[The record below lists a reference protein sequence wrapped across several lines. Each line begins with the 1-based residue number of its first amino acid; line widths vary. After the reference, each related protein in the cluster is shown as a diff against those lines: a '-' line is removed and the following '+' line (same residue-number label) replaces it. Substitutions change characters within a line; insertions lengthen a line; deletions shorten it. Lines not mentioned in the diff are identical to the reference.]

1 MQFKLA
7 ILGSALAVFA
17 SSAFAHQYDP
27 NKPVTLTGTVK
38 KIEWRT
44 GYVKIHLDAIKAN
57 GKATDWEIQAAPGML
72 QSEGITRTSIN
83 KGDQITVLGIQDR
96 KKGSAH
102 ALAQSITLANAQTVA
117 PSQPIAQ
124 AQASPPAVTL
134 PPQPEAPPS
143 QPPAEVQPSQP
154 PAEVQPLQLQTPPIL
169 SEPAHQL
176 PRTATDW
183 PLIGLMGLG
192 ALAAWSLLSI
202 SRARRRS

>member
-1 MQFKLA
+1 MQFKFA

-44 GYVKIHLDAIKAN
+44 GYVKIHLDTTKAN
-57 GKATDWEIQAAPGML
+57 GKTRDWEIQAAPGML

-102 ALAQSITLANAQTVA
+102 ALAQSITLANGQTVPA
-117 PSQPIAQ
+117 PSQPTPQ
-124 AQASPPAVTL
+124 AQVSQPAP

-154 PAEVQPLQLQTPPIL
+154 LAEVQPLQLQTPPIL
-169 SEPAHQL
+169 SEPAHRL

-202 SRARRRS
+202 SSARHRS

>member
-1 MQFKLA
+1 
-7 ILGSALAVFA
+7 LAVFA

-38 KIEWRT
+38 KIEWRP
-44 GYVKIHLDAIKAN
+44 GYVKIHLDTTKAN
-57 GKATDWEIQAAPGML
+57 GKTRDWEIQAAPGML

-96 KKGSAH
+96 KNGSAH
-102 ALAQSITLANAQTVA
+102 AMAQSITLANAQTVA

-124 AQASPPAVTL
+124 AQASPPAVTPP

-154 PAEVQPLQLQTPPIL
+154 LAEVQPLQLQTPPIL
-169 SEPAHQL
+169 SEPAHRLPHRL

-202 SRARRRS
+202 SSARRRS